1 MEHDLGY
8 DLAEALEREDL
19 SREDLK
25 ALRQPPVEG
34 VPATITDKQLACFL
48 DACDKNID
56 ETRKVLKI
64 YYEARKNGPELFN
77 NRDPHSAAI
86 QQCLQNHGYSV
97 VFHRLKNSR
106 SSNYHFDEAI
116 KTYFMTIDSCLYTQ
130 GPRPGIIFLFDMKNV
145 GLMHLTRINMSSV
158 RKFFHYLQDG
168 LPAKLKAIHVMN
180 VVSFF
185 DKILYII
192 KPFIHAEILNV
203 LYLHTSSANLDSFY
217 EEWIPKSGLPSDLGG
232 DMKSIDELHQ
242 DHLKEFE
249 RLRPYFL
256 AEERQRNGEAGSLID
271 EPTDLFVI
279 LIIAAE
285 IIQIVVIVI
294 ALLAILAGR

>member
-1 MEHDLGY
+1 M
-8 DLAEALEREDL
+8 
-19 SREDLK
+19 
-25 ALRQPPVEG
+25 
-34 VPATITDKQLACFL
+34 
-48 DACDKNID
+48 
-56 ETRKVLKI
+56 
-64 YYEARKNGPELFN
+64 
-77 NRDPHSAAI
+77 
-86 QQCLQNHGYSV
+86 
-97 VFHRLKNSR
+97 KNSR

-203 LYLHTSSANLDSFY
+203 VSGRPTCGLFNQSSCALYSCYFRTAFSSTCTLLAPI
-217 EEWIPKSGLPSDLGG
+217 WIRSTRSGYRRVGC
-232 DMKSIDELHQ
+232 
-242 DHLKEFE
+242 
-249 RLRPYFL
+249 RPIL
-256 AEERQRNGEAGSLID
+256 AEI
-271 EPTDLFVI
+271 
-279 LIIAAE
+279 
-285 IIQIVVIVI
+285 
-294 ALLAILAGR
+294 

>member
-86 QQCLQNHGYSV
+86 QQCLQNQDYFPLPPTPSGYSV

-256 AEERQRNGEAGSLID
+256 AEERQRNGEAGNLID
-271 EPTDLFVI
+271 EPTDRMLKSLSI
-279 LIIAAE
+279 D
-285 IIQIVVIVI
+285 
-294 ALLAILAGR
+294 

>member
-86 QQCLQNHGYSV
+86 QQCLQNQYVTCNREHEKSV
-97 VFHRLKNSR
+97 
-106 SSNYHFDEAI
+106 
-116 KTYFMTIDSCLYTQ
+116 
-130 GPRPGIIFLFDMKNV
+130 
-145 GLMHLTRINMSSV
+145 
-158 RKFFHYLQDG
+158 
-168 LPAKLKAIHVMN
+168 
-180 VVSFF
+180 
-185 DKILYII
+185 
-192 KPFIHAEILNV
+192 
-203 LYLHTSSANLDSFY
+203 
-217 EEWIPKSGLPSDLGG
+217 
-232 DMKSIDELHQ
+232 
-242 DHLKEFE
+242 DH
-249 RLRPYFL
+249 
-256 AEERQRNGEAGSLID
+256 
-271 EPTDLFVI
+271 
-279 LIIAAE
+279 
-285 IIQIVVIVI
+285 
-294 ALLAILAGR
+294 